1 STGLVGPGACQ
12 QRHAL
17 LHLVASRF
25 DRVAELDVLRE
36 HLASLGVSGWRQEF
50 AASTSEVI
58 DLLDFTRQRRRSLL
72 KNLLDRN
79 VANVPVHLQAAPTTG
94 SIPLR
99 LAEIEGETHPAPFG
113 LYQGVQLLGTISA
126 RDHSDIQSI
135 LDTGFALRVEL
146 EHPDGRD
153 QLQITLLDP
162 LDDRLF

>member
-1 STGLVGPGACQ
+1 MKVTALTAQ
-12 QRHAL
+12 QKDPNRIN
-17 LHLVASRF
+17 VMVDSKYRF
-25 DRVAELDVLRE
+25 SLDISQVV
-36 HLASLGVSGWRQEF
+36 SLGVKVGREYSDAE
-50 AASTSEVI
+50 
-58 DLLDFTRQRRRSLL
+58 
-72 KNLLDRN
+72 
-79 VANVPVHLQAAPTTG
+79 
-94 SIPLR
+94 